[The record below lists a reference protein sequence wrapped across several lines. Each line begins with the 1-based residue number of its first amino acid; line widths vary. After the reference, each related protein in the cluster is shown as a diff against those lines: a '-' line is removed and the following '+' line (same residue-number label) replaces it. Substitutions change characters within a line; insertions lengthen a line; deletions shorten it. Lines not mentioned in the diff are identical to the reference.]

1 MLKRWIGSFK
11 KNIYFFYD
19 QETGESTVLE
29 LKGTIKSG
37 IMQIEKDGQIID
49 IQIKNVYKSDYET
62 RINYVQLN
70 RAANVEKV

>member
-11 KNIYFFYD
+11 KNTYFFYD

-29 LKGTIKSG
+29 LKGAIKSG
-37 IMQIEKDGQIID
+37 MMQIEKDGQLID

-70 RAANVEKV
+70 RATTVEKA